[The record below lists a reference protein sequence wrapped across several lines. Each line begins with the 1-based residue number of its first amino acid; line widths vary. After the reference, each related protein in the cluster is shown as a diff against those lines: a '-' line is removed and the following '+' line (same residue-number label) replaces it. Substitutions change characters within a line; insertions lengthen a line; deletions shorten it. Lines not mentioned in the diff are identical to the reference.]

1 MEWNSEASIVESCK
15 KLEIM
20 DKILVKSRLTEENAL
35 EIWGKVNKEIA
46 IHNNILD
53 IRKEQIKNK
62 NPKP

>member
-1 MEWNSEASIVESCK
+1 MESCK